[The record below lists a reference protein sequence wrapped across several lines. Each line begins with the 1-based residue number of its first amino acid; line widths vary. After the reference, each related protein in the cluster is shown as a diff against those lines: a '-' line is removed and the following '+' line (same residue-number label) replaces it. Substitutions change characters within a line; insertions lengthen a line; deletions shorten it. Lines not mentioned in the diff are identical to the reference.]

1 MKFTLSLLAFMLLA
15 VGCATPRTDWN
26 SRVGHYSYDDAITEL
41 GVPDRSAT
49 LTDGTTVAEW
59 LRTRGT
65 SYGTSHGYWRSGA
78 ITYDVHQFPDQYLRL
93 VFGPDKQLLR
103 AENFAR

>member
-1 MKFTLSLLAFMLLA
+1 MKFVFTVLSVVFLA
-15 VGCATPRTDWN
+15 VGCATHRIDWS

-49 LTDGTTVAEW
+49 LTDGSIVAEW
-59 LRTRGT
+59 LRSRGT
-65 SYGTSHGYWRSGA
+65 SYGTSHGYWRTGA
-78 ITYDVHQFPDQYLRL
+78 VTYDVYQFPDQFLRL
-93 VFGPDKQLLR
+93 VFGPDKQLVR